1 LFSAIVTAA
10 KLGSLLDEVGIMI
23 FRKIVLLSALL
34 MPLLAGAQS
43 ADIRANPDRM
53 EQRIKMLGEF
63 GANPEGG
70 VSRVAFS
77 DADLAGRAYIMD
89 LMREAGLSVRVD
101 TAGNIIGR
109 REGREEDLPVI
120 MFGSHIDSVPG
131 GGNYDGDVG
140 VIGAIEAVQL
150 LQENGVTTRHPLE
163 VVSFTDEEGGLT
175 GSRAMVGQLTDR
187 TLEVMSHSGMT
198 IRDGIR
204 HVGGDPNRLDLAER
218 KPGEL
223 LAFIELHIEQGAFL
237 DEEDIDIGVVEGIVG
252 IRWWDVTVEGF
263 ANHAGTTPM
272 NKRWDAMVSAAE
284 LTLAINHVA
293 TTMPGRQV
301 ATVGQ
306 IRAEPGAPNVIPGE
320 VVMSLE
326 IRDLDAWKIQQVF
339 ERIQAEAKQIADT
352 RFTPIRFSEID
363 AASPPAP
370 TDQQMR
376 RIISAAADE
385 LGMSFKLMPSGA
397 GHDAQDMTHIAPTGM
412 IFVPSVNGISHSPKE
427 FTSPE
432 DMANGA
438 SVLLKTIL
446 AIDEG
451 ALE

>member
-1 LFSAIVTAA
+1 MMAIRTWILV
-10 KLGSLLDEVGIMI
+10 SV
-23 FRKIVLLSALL
+23 LL
-34 MPLLAGAQS
+34 MPYLAGAQS
-43 ADIRANPDRM
+43 TDIRANPERM
-53 EQRIKMLGEF
+53 EQRIKTLGEF
-63 GANPEGG
+63 GTNPEGG

-109 REGREEDLPVI
+109 REGREEGLPVI

-140 VIGAIEAVQL
+140 VIGAIEVVQL
-150 LQENGVTTRHPLE
+150 LKENGVSTRHPLE
-163 VVSFTDEEGGLT
+163 VVSFTDEEGGLI
-175 GSRAMVGQLTDR
+175 GSRAMVGKMSDR

-204 HVGGDPNRLDLAER
+204 KVGGDPNRLDLAVR
-218 KPGEL
+218 QSGEL
-223 LAFIELHIEQGAFL
+223 LAFIELHIEQGGFL
-237 DEEDIDIGVVEGIVG
+237 DDDNIDIGVVEGIVG

-301 ATVGQ
+301 ATVGR

-320 VVMSLE
+320 VVLSLE
-326 IRDLDAWKIQQVF
+326 IRDLDARKIQQVF
-339 ERIQAEAKQIADT
+339 ERIQVEAKQIADV

-363 AASPPAP
+363 VASPPAP

-376 RIISAAADE
+376 RIISSAADE

-412 IFVPSVNGISHSPKE
+412 IFVPSVNGVSHSPKE

-438 SVLLKTIL
+438 SVLFKTVL
-446 AIDEG
+446 AIDDG

>member
-1 LFSAIVTAA
+1 MAIRISILFSM
-10 KLGSLLDEVGIMI
+10 LL
-23 FRKIVLLSALL
+23 A
-34 MPLLAGAQS
+34 PLLASAQ
-43 ADIRANPDRM
+43 APDIRANPDRL
-53 EQRIKMLGEF
+53 EQRIKALSEY
-63 GANPEGG
+63 GANREGG

-77 DADLAGRAYIMD
+77 EADIGGRAFIMD
-89 LMREAGLSVRVD
+89 LMREVGLSVRVD

-109 REGREEDLPVI
+109 REGSVEGLPVI

-140 VIGAIEAVQL
+140 VIGAIEAIQL
-150 LQENGVTTRHPLE
+150 LNENGLSTRHPLE

-175 GSRAMVGQLTDR
+175 GSRAMVGQLSER

-198 IRDGIR
+198 IREGIR
-204 HVGGDPNRLDLAER
+204 EVGGDPNRLDLAER
-218 KPGEL
+218 KPGEV
-223 LAFIELHIEQGAFL
+223 LAFIELHIEQGAIL
-237 DEEDIDIGVVEGIVG
+237 HQERINIGVVEGIVG
-252 IRWWDVTVEGF
+252 IRWWDVTIEGF

-272 NKRWDAMVSAAE
+272 DKRWDALVSAAE

-293 TTMPGRQV
+293 TSMPGRQV
-301 ATVGQ
+301 ATVGR

-326 IRDLDAWKIQQVF
+326 IRDLDAWKMQQVF
-339 ERIQAEAKQIADT
+339 ERIQAEAERIADA

-363 AASPPAP
+363 VASPPAP

-376 RIISAAADE
+376 RIIANSADE
-385 LGMSFKLMPSGA
+385 LGMSYRLMPSGA

-412 IFVPSVNGISHSPKE
+412 IFVPSVNGVSHSPKE
-427 FTSPE
+427 FTTAQ

-438 SVLLKTIL
+438 SVLLRTVL
-446 AIDEG
+446 AIDDG

>member
-1 LFSAIVTAA
+1 MAIRT
-10 KLGSLLDEVGIMI
+10 SILLS
-23 FRKIVLLSALL
+23 VLLVSY
-34 MPLLAGAQS
+34 LAGAQS
-43 ADIRANPDRM
+43 PDIRANPERM
-53 EQRIKMLGEF
+53 EQRIKTLGEF

-70 VSRVAFS
+70 VSRVAYS
-77 DADLAGRAYIMD
+77 DADLAGREYIMD
-89 LMREAGLSVRVD
+89 LMREAGLHVRVD

-109 REGREEDLPVI
+109 REGSEEDLPVI

-140 VIGAIEAVQL
+140 VIGAIEVVQL
-150 LQENGVTTRHPLE
+150 LKENRISTRHPLE

-175 GSRAMVGQLTDR
+175 GSRAMVGKLSER

-204 HVGGDPNRLDLAER
+204 NVGGDPNRLDLAER
-218 KPGEL
+218 KPGEI
-223 LAFIELHIEQGAFL
+223 LAFIELHIEQGALL
-237 DEEDIDIGVVEGIVG
+237 DDEDIDIGVVEGIVG
-252 IRWWDVTVEGF
+252 IRWWDVTIEGF

-301 ATVGQ
+301 ATVGR

-320 VVMSLE
+320 VVLSLE
-326 IRDLDAWKIQQVF
+326 IRDLDAWKMQQVF
-339 ERIQAEAKQIADT
+339 ERIQAEAKQIADA

-363 AASPPAP
+363 VASPPAP
-370 TDQQMR
+370 TDRQMR

-385 LGMSFKLMPSGA
+385 LGMSFRLMPSGA
-397 GHDAQDMTHIAPTGM
+397 GHDAQDMTHITPTGM
-412 IFVPSVNGISHSPKE
+412 IFVPSVNGVSHSPKE

-438 SVLLKTIL
+438 SVLLKTVL
-446 AIDEG
+446 AIDDG

>member
-1 LFSAIVTAA
+1 MAIRTSILV
-10 KLGSLLDEVGIMI
+10 SV
-23 FRKIVLLSALL
+23 LL
-34 MPLLAGAQS
+34 MPYLAGAQS
-43 ADIRANPDRM
+43 TDIRANPERM
-53 EQRIKMLGEF
+53 EQRIKTLGEF
-63 GANPEGG
+63 GTNPEGG

-77 DADLAGRAYIMD
+77 DADLAGRAYVMD

-109 REGREEDLPVI
+109 REGSEAGLPVI

-140 VIGAIEAVQL
+140 VIGAIEVVQIL
-150 LQENGVTTRHPLE
+150 KENGISTRHPLE

-175 GSRAMVGQLTDR
+175 GSRAMVGKLSDS

-204 HVGGDPNRLDLAER
+204 NVGGDPNRLDLAER

-237 DEEDIDIGVVEGIVG
+237 DEENIDIGVVEGIVG

-301 ATVGQ
+301 ATVGR
-306 IRAEPGAPNVIPGE
+306 IRSEPGAPNVIPGE
-320 VVMSLE
+320 VVLSLE

-339 ERIQAEAKQIADT
+339 ERIQVEAKQIADV
-352 RFTPIRFSEID
+352 RFTPIRFREID
-363 AASPPAP
+363 VASPPAP

-376 RIISAAADE
+376 RIISSAADE

-412 IFVPSVNGISHSPKE
+412 IFVPSVNGVSHSPKE
-427 FTSPE
+427 FTSAE

-438 SVLLKTIL
+438 SVLLKTVL
-446 AIDEG
+446 SIDDG

>member
-1 LFSAIVTAA
+1 MAIRT
-10 KLGSLLDEVGIMI
+10 SILLS
-23 FRKIVLLSALL
+23 VLLVSY
-34 MPLLAGAQS
+34 LAVAQP
-43 ADIRANPDRM
+43 ADIRANPERM
-53 EQRIKMLGEF
+53 EQRIKALAGF
-63 GANPEGG
+63 GTNPEGG
-70 VSRVAFS
+70 VSRVAYS
-77 DADLAGRAYIMD
+77 DADLAGREYIMD
-89 LMREAGLSVRVD
+89 LMREAGLHVRVD

-109 REGREEDLPVI
+109 REGSEEDLPVI

-140 VIGAIEAVQL
+140 VIGAIEVVQL
-150 LQENGVTTRHPLE
+150 LKENRISTRHPLE

-175 GSRAMVGQLTDR
+175 GSRAMVGKLSER
-187 TLEVMSHSGMT
+187 ALEVMSHSGMT

-204 HVGGDPNRLDLAER
+204 NVGGDPNRLDLAER
-218 KPGEL
+218 KPGEI
-223 LAFIELHIEQGAFL
+223 LAFIELHIEQGALL
-237 DEEDIDIGVVEGIVG
+237 DDEDIDIGVVEGIVG
-252 IRWWDVTVEGF
+252 IRWWDVTIEGF

-301 ATVGQ
+301 ATVGR

-320 VVMSLE
+320 VVLSLE
-326 IRDLDAWKIQQVF
+326 IRDLDAWKMQQVF
-339 ERIQAEAKQIADT
+339 ERIQAEAKQIADA

-363 AASPPAP
+363 VASPPAP
-370 TDQQMR
+370 TDRQMR

-385 LGMSFKLMPSGA
+385 LGMSFRLMPSGA
-397 GHDAQDMTHIAPTGM
+397 GHDAQDMTHITPTGM
-412 IFVPSVNGISHSPKE
+412 IFVPSVNGVSHSPKE

-438 SVLLKTIL
+438 SVLLKTVL
-446 AIDEG
+446 AIDDG